1 MQHILIYGSLS
12 LCLLA
17 IFALNYIYQKKCFTP
32 LSMSIGAF
40 VCFGYGLVQMLIFE
54 PIMPYE
60 NPKIVFVLDVSK
72 SMQAKDI
79 FPSRLAMATK
89 KLQILLK
96 TYKPCSSIII
106 FAQNAY
112 LLSPFSCDY
121 LTQIQQLQK
130 LNTNKLPWYDRV
142 FENALDTGASN
153 GDLALESAKLYGD
166 KIIVLSDGEF
176 IPRDSML
183 WVFATPQGSV
193 IEIDSALLYDENHQI
208 VQSTPLSQAITQGI
222 MFSYSNKDIQKIAS
236 FLGKNIHNAPPTLH
250 KLDSARISL
259 ILGLIL
265 LFISLYGAT
274 LRHRVYVHY
283 AQEYK

>member
-1 MQHILIYGSLS
+1 MQYILIYGGLS
-12 LCLLA
+12 LCLLVV
-17 IFALNYIYQKKCFTP
+17 FALSYIYHKKYFTP
-32 LSMSIGAF
+32 LSLSIGAF

-72 SMQAKDI
+72 SMQAKDL

-130 LNTNKLPWYDRV
+130 LHTNKLPWYDKV

-166 KIIVLSDGEF
+166 TIIILSDGEF
-176 IPRDSML
+176 ITQDSML

-193 IEIDSALLYDENHQI
+193 IEIDSALLYDENHQV
-208 VQSTPLSQAITQGI
+208 VQSIPLPQALIQGV
-222 MFSYSNKDIQKIAS
+222 MFSYNNKDIQKIAS
-236 FLGKNIHNAPPTLH
+236 FLGKNIHHAPPTLH

-274 LRHRVYVHY
+274 LRHRIY
-283 AQEYK
+283 AH